1 MQIKI
6 VGLALFAIIFISV
19 GFSAHAL
26 ATSSNTDLYS
36 IMETYQNKV
45 EQAKVDFFDTVK
57 KINADARDSV
67 KKGILPMDEINA
79 KTKTAMQDAKD
90 ALRSAIQKAG
100 EEAKDSLYQLKASVD
115 QSNQV

>member
-1 MQIKI
+1 MRIKI
-6 VGLALFAIIFISV
+6 LGLVLFTTIFASV
-19 GFSAHAL
+19 GFSTHAM
-26 ATSSNTDLYS
+26 AISSNVDLYL

-45 EQAKVDFFDTVK
+45 EKAKADFFDAVK

-67 KKGILPMDEINA
+67 KKGLLPMDEINA

-90 ALRSAIQKAG
+90 TLRSAIQKAG
-100 EEAKDSLYQLKASVD
+100 EEARDSLYRLKASVD